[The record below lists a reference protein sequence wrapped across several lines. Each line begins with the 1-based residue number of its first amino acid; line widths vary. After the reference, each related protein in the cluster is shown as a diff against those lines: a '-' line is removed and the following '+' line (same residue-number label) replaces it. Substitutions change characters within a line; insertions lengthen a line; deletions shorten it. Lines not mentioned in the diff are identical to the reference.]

1 MRRLAERCGIDWDPI
16 LLVPTFNSRP
26 VRANSSDPVAQYG
39 VLANRAEAWR
49 DVLDAVAVARVEE
62 LAGDLYHRSRG

>member
-1 MRRLAERCGIDWDPI
+1 MRRIAGRFGIVWDPI

-39 VLANRAEAWR
+39 VLKNRTEAYR
-49 DVLDAVAVARVEE
+49 EVLDAAAIARVDA
-62 LAGDLYHRSRG
+62 LAGDLYAEIGG